1 MNLKQKFKRNKGIT
15 LIALVVT
22 IIVLLIL
29 AGVSINML
37 TGENGIIRRAGEA
50 KSATEVANEKEGV
63 QESVIV
69 ATMADST
76 ITESNLKTALDNRFG
91 TGKTTVEDNKDNSYT
106 ITINDSKREYTIE
119 DDGSI
124 FDGAYS
130 KWDGTSSSEPTN
142 KTSNEIHIYTV
153 PELKWLA
160 DQVNNEGNTFE
171 NYTIY
176 LENNLDLGARGSDD
190 NWETSE
196 NESVKWTAIGK
207 QKDIPLK
214 ATFEGNNHII
224 KGVYI
229 NDESKFNGIFGNSSS
244 ISNLTVKNSYIK
256 AGTCSGAIVGALRSG
271 TIENCHNIN
280 STVESYD
287 GETSAGGVA
296 GQVAGVIKN
305 CTNIG
310 GRIVGKKT
318 VDGASQ
324 AGGVVGALSS
334 VSSQVINCYNTG
346 NVTGEGSYV
355 GGVVGT
361 FTGSCVSSQV
371 INCYNTGNVTGEG
384 KYVGGVVGLAYT
396 SSTIQGCY
404 NTGNVTGKGNDVGGV
419 AGGADNSLII
429 QGCYNTG
436 NVTGEGKY
444 VGGVVGLAYTS
455 STIQGCYNTGNVTG
469 KGNDVG
475 GVAGG
480 ADNSLII
487 QGCYNTGNV
496 TGEGKYVGGIVGL
509 ANNIIT
515 KCYNTGNI
523 VSNGTDGT
531 GGIVGTCMTKIPQNI
546 SLCYNS
552 GKVQAPESAGGISGY
567 LGAEGYG
574 AQEYKCYNKGKIICT
589 TDTTGQGEII
599 GKTATDATI
608 TDCYYYTTDTSRY
621 GIGTTN
627 SGGNIETLRAGTQR
641 TDQDFKSYDEF
652 IKWIEK

>member
-176 LENNLDLGARGSDD
+176 LENNLDLGARGSDN

-444 VGGVVGLAYTS
+444 VGG
-455 STIQGCYNTGNVTG
+455 
-469 KGNDVG
+469 
-475 GVAGG
+475 
-480 ADNSLII
+480 
-487 QGCYNTGNV
+487 
-496 TGEGKYVGGIVGL
+496 IVGL

-599 GKTATDATI
+599 GQTATDATI

>member
-1 MNLKQKFKRNKGIT
+1 MRKYDKNKGLT
-15 LIALVVT
+15 LIALVVS

-29 AGVSINML
+29 AGISINML

-69 ATMADST
+69 ATMTDST
-76 ITESNLKTALDNRFG
+76 ITESNLKTALNNRFG

-142 KTSNEIHIYTV
+142 KTLNEIHIYTV

-207 QKDIPLK
+207 TSTNMLK
-214 ATFEGNNHII
+214 GTFEGNNHVI
-224 KGVYI
+224 KGVYV
-229 NDESKFNGIFGNSSS
+229 NSEDSFNGIFGNSWS
-244 ISNLTVKNSYIK
+244 IQNLTVKNSYIK
-256 AGTCSGAIVGALRSG
+256 GGEQTGGIVGRLRDG
-271 TIENCHNIN
+271 EVKNCHNIN
-280 STVESYD
+280 TMVVIIDNNYF
-287 GETSAGGVA
+287 GGGIIGAASSGSIIDCSNTGMIVGNKRIYGNYEYSIVA
-296 GQVAGVIKN
+296 GIVGTTSGNVKVSSCYNSGNVVGKGSIVGGIVAQAKATTQILDSY
-305 CTNIG
+305 NIG
-310 GRIVGKKT
+310 KVTGPRDTGGIVGGT
-318 VDGASQ
+318 YG
-324 AGGVVGALSS
+324 SS
-334 VSSQVINCYNTG
+334 EVSNSYNIGNIN
-346 NVTGEGSYV
+346 
-355 GGVVGT
+355 GT
-361 FTGSCVSSQV
+361 E
-371 INCYNTGNVTGEG
+371 I
-384 KYVGGVVGLAYT
+384 
-396 SSTIQGCY
+396 
-404 NTGNVTGKGNDVGGV
+404 
-419 AGGADNSLII
+419 
-429 QGCYNTG
+429 
-436 NVTGEGKY
+436 
-444 VGGVVGLAYTS
+444 
-455 STIQGCYNTGNVTG
+455 
-469 KGNDVG
+469 
-475 GVAGG
+475 
-480 ADNSLII
+480 
-487 QGCYNTGNV
+487 
-496 TGEGKYVGGIVGL
+496 VGGIVG
-509 ANNIIT
+509 ATHDSSTVSNSYNTGNINGTESVGGIVGGTYSSSTVSNNYNTGNISGTNFIGGIVGTATNIIT

-523 VSNGTDGT
+523 VSNGTEGT
-531 GGIVGTCMTKIPQNI
+531 GGIVGTCVTKIPQNI

-552 GKVQAPESAGGISGY
+552 GKVQAPENAGGISGY

-641 TDQDFKSYDEF
+641 TEQDFKSYDEF

>member
-69 ATMADST
+69 ATMTDST

-444 VGGVVGLAYTS
+444 VGG
-455 STIQGCYNTGNVTG
+455 
-469 KGNDVG
+469 
-475 GVAGG
+475 
-480 ADNSLII
+480 
-487 QGCYNTGNV
+487 
-496 TGEGKYVGGIVGL
+496 IVGL

-599 GKTATDATI
+599 GQTATDATI